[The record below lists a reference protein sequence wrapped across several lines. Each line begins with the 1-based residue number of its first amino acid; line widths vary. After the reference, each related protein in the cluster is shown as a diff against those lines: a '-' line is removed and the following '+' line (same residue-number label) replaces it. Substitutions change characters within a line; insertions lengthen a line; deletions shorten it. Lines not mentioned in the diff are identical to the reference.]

1 MLSLKLKAA
10 VRSIGMLR
18 TAMGPDPAIADVMPD

>member
-10 VRSIGMLR
+10 SRSIGMPR
-18 TAMGPDPAIADVMPD
+18 EAMGILPSAMPD

>member
-10 VRSIGMLR
+10 SRSIGMLG
-18 TAMGPDPAIADVMPD
+18 TAMGPDPAVCDVMPD

>member
-10 VRSIGMLR
+10 SRSIGMLR
-18 TAMGPDPAIADVMPD
+18 TAMGADPAVCDVMSD